1 VCPDDACNDN
11 CVFLAQALA
20 KVSKLVHLDISYS
33 SAPGSLADVASVVGR
48 LPQLQQLHLR
58 GVGLKGSFG
67 CELLE
72 AGK

>member
-1 VCPDDACNDN
+1 
-11 CVFLAQALA
+11 LQALA
-20 KVSKLVHLDISYS
+20 KFSRLVHLDISYS
-33 SAPGSLADVASVVGR
+33 TAPGSLADVAAVAGG

-67 CELLE
+67 CELLQ

>member
-1 VCPDDACNDN
+1 
-11 CVFLAQALA
+11 L
-20 KVSKLVHLDISYS
+20 SKLVHLDISYS
-33 SAPGSLADVASVVGR
+33 SAPGSLADVASVVAR

-58 GVGLKGSFG
+58 GVGLMGSFG

>member
-1 VCPDDACNDN
+1 VAT
-11 CVFLAQALA
+11 V
-20 KVSKLVHLDISYS
+20 
-33 SAPGSLADVASVVGR
+33 VAS

-58 GVGLKGSFG
+58 GVGLSGSFG